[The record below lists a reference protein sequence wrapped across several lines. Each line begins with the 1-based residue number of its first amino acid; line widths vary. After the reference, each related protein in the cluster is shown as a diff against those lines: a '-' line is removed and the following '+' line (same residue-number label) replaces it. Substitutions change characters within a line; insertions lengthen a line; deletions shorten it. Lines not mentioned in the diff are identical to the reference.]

1 VDNPTALILMDF
13 AENYSFHIQDET
25 QGYHWTHQSCTVHP
39 VVCYYKNSEK
49 NNCWFAAR
57 SSTSIPNFIKIW
69 EGGLHFWNL
78 LDQLMWNGPFGNIN
92 YAKIFPFLKYQL
104 SVLTTKESILHFY
117 QVNAQT

>member
-69 EGGLHFWNL
+69 EGGLHFWNF
-78 LDQLMWNGPFGNIN
+78 LDQLMWNGLLGILIMPKFSHFWNTNCQYWQQKNPFYMFI
-92 YAKIFPFLKYQL
+92 KWMLKL
-104 SVLTTKESILHFY
+104 
-117 QVNAQT
+117 